1 VAPSTA
7 PTATSNERERGEGKR
22 SLNSRKLF
30 YLIFYSFSNSLVL
43 SSSPFQHL
51 GTISSLIHCICVN
64 NSNKLLITPIMAP
77 SNVENFSPHVI
88 KQITRELGEL
98 TKNPLEGIRVIFN
111 EDDITSI
118 QADIDGPPGTPYH
131 GGSFRIRLV
140 LGKNFPSTPPKGF
153 FVTKIFHP
161 NVGRNGEICVNTL
174 KKDWKQDLG
183 IKHILLTV
191 KCLLIVPNP
200 ESALNEE
207 AGKMLLE
214 QYDDYCKRAKMMT
227 EIHAPKQSDKMAED
241 CQVVA
246 DECQQQQ
253 PVPSSSL
260 NNLGISLLDCY
271 HTTTTTTTNTADQ
284 QQHAANSPQMIN
296 NNNINSNNNNNNNT
310 SNCNNLTSNKSST
323 TASQQSSSSQPP
335 KVAIAST
342 AINKNRGLKRVL
354 RLRS

>member
-1 VAPSTA
+1 
-7 PTATSNERERGEGKR
+7 
-22 SLNSRKLF
+22 
-30 YLIFYSFSNSLVL
+30 
-43 SSSPFQHL
+43 
-51 GTISSLIHCICVN
+51 
-64 NSNKLLITPIMAP
+64 MAP

-260 NNLGISLLDCY
+260 NNLGKTLLDCY
-271 HTTTTTTTNTADQ
+271 HTTTTADQ
-284 QQHAANSPQMIN
+284 QQPTTNSPQI
-296 NNNINSNNNNNNNT
+296 INNNNT
-310 SNCNNLTSNKSST
+310 SNCNNQTSNKSST
-323 TASQQSSSSQPP
+323 TASQQSTSSQPP

>member
-1 VAPSTA
+1 
-7 PTATSNERERGEGKR
+7 
-22 SLNSRKLF
+22 
-30 YLIFYSFSNSLVL
+30 
-43 SSSPFQHL
+43 
-51 GTISSLIHCICVN
+51 
-64 NSNKLLITPIMAP
+64 MAP
-77 SNVENFSPHVI
+77 SNVENFSPHII

-98 TKNPLEGIRVIFN
+98 TKSPLEGIRVLFN
-111 EDDITSI
+111 EEDITSI
-118 QADIDGPPGTPYH
+118 QADIDGPPGTPYS
-131 GGSFRIRLV
+131 GGAFRIRLV

-174 KKDWKQDLG
+174 KKDWNQDLG
-183 IKHILLTV
+183 IKHILLTI

-227 EIHAPKQSDKMAED
+227 EIHAPKPSDKMSGETD
-241 CQVVA
+241 CQMTE
-246 DECQQQQ
+246 ECQQQQ

-260 NNLGISLLDCY
+260 NNIGKAILDCY
-271 HTTTTTTTNTADQ
+271 NNTADQ
-284 QQHAANSPQMIN
+284 QQQPTANSPQL
-296 NNNINSNNNNNNNT
+296 SNNNANCT
-310 SNCNNLTSNKSST
+310 SHTTNKSNPAIS
-323 TASQQSSSSQPP
+323 ASQQSTSSTQPP
-335 KVAIAST
+335 KKSVAAT

>member
-1 VAPSTA
+1 
-7 PTATSNERERGEGKR
+7 
-22 SLNSRKLF
+22 
-30 YLIFYSFSNSLVL
+30 
-43 SSSPFQHL
+43 
-51 GTISSLIHCICVN
+51 
-64 NSNKLLITPIMAP
+64 MAP
-77 SNVENFSPHVI
+77 SNVENFSPHII
-88 KQITRELGEL
+88 KQITRELGDL

-111 EDDITSI
+111 EEDITSI

-140 LGKNFPSTPPKGF
+140 LGKNFPSNPPKGF

-174 KKDWKQDLG
+174 KKDWNQDLG

-241 CQVVA
+241 CQ
-246 DECQQQQ
+246 QQQ
-253 PVPSSSL
+253 PAPSS
-260 NNLGISLLDCY
+260 SLLDCY
-271 HTTTTTTTNTADQ
+271 NTTTTNVEQ
-284 QQHAANSPQMIN
+284 QQPTANSPQMIN
-296 NNNINSNNNNNNNT
+296 NNNA
-310 SNCNNLTSNKSST
+310 SNCNKSST
-323 TASQQSSSSQPP
+323 NASQQSTSSQPP

>member
-1 VAPSTA
+1 
-7 PTATSNERERGEGKR
+7 
-22 SLNSRKLF
+22 
-30 YLIFYSFSNSLVL
+30 
-43 SSSPFQHL
+43 
-51 GTISSLIHCICVN
+51 
-64 NSNKLLITPIMAP
+64 MAP
-77 SNVENFSPHVI
+77 SNVENFSPHII
-88 KQITRELGEL
+88 KQITRELCEL
-98 TKNPLEGIRVIFN
+98 TKNPLEGVRVIFN

-118 QADIDGPPGTPYH
+118 QADIDGPPGTPYF

-183 IKHILLTV
+183 IKHILLTI

-227 EIHAPKQSDKMAED
+227 EIHAPKPEKTD
-241 CQVVA
+241 CQA
-246 DECQQQQ
+246 DDCQQEQQQQ

-260 NNLGISLLDCY
+260 NVGKTILDCY
-271 HTTTTTTTNTADQ
+271 NNTTADQ
-284 QQHAANSPQMIN
+284 QPNSPQQQL
-296 NNNINSNNNNNNNT
+296 NNNNNST
-310 SNCNNLTSNKSST
+310 SNSNSNHSKSTT
-323 TASQQSSSSQPP
+323 TASQQSSSSSQPP

-354 RLRS
+354 RMRS